1 MKKVISL
8 CMALMLLLTAF
19 PISANAYPT
28 EYTEPDSCS
37 GTYYNI
43 DWRYDKD
50 TKTMYFTDNGSKEK
64 AVPAVKPDFYLYESS
79 DAAIWAEIDW
89 RPAYP
94 WYSKNTYIANFAE
107 HIVINSSITDVIDY
121 MCYKFTKITE
131 INVPNSVKSIGKSAF
146 SGSTKLENISLPE
159 NIEDIDGSSLSS
171 PAYYNNDENWQ
182 DNIFYY
188 GDICLLHR
196 MFKTSENTSVK
207 EGTRVIADG
216 AFTYYQN
223 SEITLP
229 ESVKIIGDEAFSRSQ
244 LERITLPA
252 SVVRIGDKA
261 FTQSKIKTITLREN
275 VKSVAI
281 SAFDNC
287 SELTDIV
294 VSGGN
299 NTYSSVNG
307 ILFSKDKKVIYIYP
321 FGKKGD
327 YYEIPSYVNTVYA
340 TFATKNYYSGYLKS
354 LIIPKNITKIVNPI
368 SVSKCYYMGS
378 PDSYLKVSSNKAVPS
393 NVLTC
398 KVKQSKTKFT
408 YNGKRK
414 TPRVKV
420 YSPVGKKLKQG
431 TDYKITLPKGRKKI
445 GYYTITVTLKG
456 KYKGKFKVEYRI
468 APKETSIKKVKTSA
482 TTASVKWK
490 KQNKN
495 ITGYQLQYSPSES
508 FGALNKVVTLKGKNK
523 TSYKIKN
530 LRIDG
535 IYYVRVRTYKTV
547 KGEKVVSKWSK
558 PKRFRTDIP
567 V

>member
-19 PISANAYPT
+19 PISANAYPA

-146 SGSTKLENISLPE
+146 SGSTKLESISLPE

-171 PAYYNNDENWQ
+171 TAYYNNDENWQ
-182 DNIFYY
+182 DNILYY

-207 EGTRVIADG
+207 EGTRVIANG

-229 ESVKIIGDEAFSRSQ
+229 EGVKIIGNQGIFKNEHLRHIYSYKPSAPVTKSFYQTQDELKKAVGTVYNSLPEGLEEIGSDAIYWNRS
-244 LERITLPA
+244 LDYMYIP
-252 SVVRIGDKA
+252 
-261 FTQSKIKTITLREN
+261 
-275 VKSVAI
+275 
-281 SAFDNC
+281 
-287 SELTDIV
+287 
-294 VSGGN
+294 
-299 NTYSSVNG
+299 SSV
-307 ILFSKDKKVIYIYP
+307 
-321 FGKKGD
+321 
-327 YYEIPSYVNTVYA
+327 
-340 TFATKNYYSGYLKS
+340 
-354 LIIPKNITKIVNPI
+354 
-368 SVSKCYYMGS
+368 
-378 PDSYLKVSSNKAVPS
+378 
-393 NVLTC
+393 
-398 KVKQSKTKFT
+398 
-408 YNGKRK
+408 
-414 TPRVKV
+414 
-420 YSPVGKKLKQG
+420 
-431 TDYKITLPKGRKKI
+431 KKI
-445 GYYTITVTLKG
+445 GHHCFWDSMYKDNGEVFGLK
-456 KYKGKFKVEYRI
+456 VINVALDE
-468 APKETSIKKVKTSA
+468 
-482 TTASVKWK
+482 
-490 KQNKN
+490 
-495 ITGYQLQYSPSES
+495 ES
-508 FGALNKVVTLKGKNK
+508 FKNNCELGESWLPEYNNGLFNKKAE
-523 TSYKIKN
+523 
-530 LRIDG
+530 
-535 IYYVRVRTYKTV
+535 V
-547 KGEKVVSKWSK
+547 KYAAQRE
-558 PKRFRTDIP
+558 
-567 V
+567 